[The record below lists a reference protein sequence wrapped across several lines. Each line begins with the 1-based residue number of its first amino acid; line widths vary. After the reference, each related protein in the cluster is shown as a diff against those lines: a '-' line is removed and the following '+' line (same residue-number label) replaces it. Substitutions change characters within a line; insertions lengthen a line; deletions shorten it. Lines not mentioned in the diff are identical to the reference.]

1 MPAKKSANYHAFA
14 VLVVL
19 HSMGSLKKYQKLVY
33 NRCDNTPESQN
44 TEGFQKYS
52 ADNIANVDNDGN
64 VINVP
69 RFLICL

>member
-19 HSMGSLKKYQKLVY
+19 HSMGSLKKYQKLVC
-33 NRCDNTPESQN
+33 NRCDNTLESQN

>member
-1 MPAKKSANYHAFA
+1 MPAKKSANSHAFA

-33 NRCDNTPESQN
+33 NRCDNTLESQN